1 MKENL
6 LDFSTLLEDKLK
18 HFAAE
23 CKICKFNYATLNARD
38 LQIFLEIRNSS
49 AFFLHDDRIFNI
61 SETKEWFKDKR
72 KDYYLTV
79 KLEKKIIGYF
89 RFNNTDKNQI
99 WIGLDL
105 AEKLRGKGIGEK
117 LYLCIFLHS
126 NLLINE
132 GNIMLEV
139 LDFNQRAIKLYRKIG
154 FVEITSKIIL
164 RHNIQVKS
172 IKMKLDK
179 SRYRYLHEM

>member
-1 MKENL
+1 LKKNL

-23 CKICKFNYATLNARD
+23 CKICKFNYETLTETE
-38 LQIFLEIRNSS
+38 LQNFLDIRNSS
-49 AFFLHDDRIFNI
+49 AHFLHDDRIFKI
-61 SETKEWFKDKR
+61 SETEKWFQDRR
-72 KDYYLTV
+72 KDLYLTV
-79 KLEKKIIGYF
+79 KVDKKMIGYF
-89 RFNNTDKNQI
+89 RLNNTDKNEI

-126 NLLINE
+126 NLLVNE

-154 FVEITSKIIL
+154 FVEITSKIIF
-164 RHNIQVKS
+164 RNNIEVKS
-172 IKMKLDK
+172 LRMKLDK
-179 SRYRYLHEM
+179 SRYQS